1 MDFLT
6 AVVDFLKVT
15 DNSHYIKKDIKKLLD
30 KNEYLGPRI
39 LSFLS
44 ILFTIIAI
52 IFFIYVVFIILK
64 NQLK

>member
-6 AVVDFLKVT
+6 AILDFLNVT
-15 DNSHYIKKDIKKLLD
+15 DNSHYIKKDIEKLSD

-44 ILFTIIAI
+44 LLLTLIAILFFICILYLIIKQ
-52 IFFIYVVFIILK
+52 K
-64 NQLK
+64 N

>member
-6 AVVDFLKVT
+6 AIVDFLNVT
-15 DNSHYIKKDIKKLLD
+15 DNSNYIKKDIKKLLD

-44 ILFTIIAI
+44 LIITLIAI
-52 IFFIYVVFIILK
+52 IFFIYLIYLIIK
-64 NQLK
+64 QKT